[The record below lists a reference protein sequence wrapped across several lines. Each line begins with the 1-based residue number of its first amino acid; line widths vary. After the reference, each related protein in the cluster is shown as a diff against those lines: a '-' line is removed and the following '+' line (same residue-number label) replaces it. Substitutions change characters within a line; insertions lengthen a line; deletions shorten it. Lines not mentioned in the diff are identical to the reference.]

1 MQTISCFVIPVIP
14 FTTTGLGFQDAVTL
28 SRGYRQAEDP
38 CLTLLE
44 KFMDF
49 ESNQKY

>member
-14 FTTTGLGFQDAVTL
+14 FTTGLGFQDAVTV
-28 SRGYRQAEDP
+28 SRGQTEEM

-49 ESNQKY
+49 ESI